1 MFPQPVQQQD
11 QNHVSYKIA
20 VDVCTRRRPCCLLLH
35 FFTNFGSKAA
45 SASLGPS
52 LYTGIVPV
60 SLNLL
65 PSVCFCHTSSTHSG
79 MSLVFFKTNKVKYL
93 LGTLLSE
100 GNIFKIKTQKEYPDS
115 MYEYSGLKWL
125 AVLETEVLCG
135 LIKYLW
141 VCKGTAKGDLI
152 FDENLWI
159 FTPFFFSFSSYFL
172 LQPVVYWIVGGA
184 FYTHFS
190 GVANS
195 HKHSLIK
202 GIAGLYCL
210 NSFGLTRVSLKGGGK
225 KKHNLKGFQSHST
238 GSSYRCGTG
247 QDQGRCYSQA
257 PDDWLQ
263 VREAITVL
271 LWLLSALR
279 RRGLACAFLDP
290 LIWFWSLYSLL
301 KHFWLQN
308 LLWVEHEGKI

>member
-79 MSLVFFKTNKVKYL
+79 MSLVFFQTNKVKYL

-172 LQPVVYWIVGGA
+172 LQPVVYWIVGGV
-184 FYTHFS
+184 FYTHSS

-195 HKHSLIK
+195 HMHSFWLKELPGYIVWILLALLVLAWREEGRKSTILRASKATAQAARTGVVQGRIK
-202 GIAGLYCL
+202 VGVIAKLLMTGYKSGKQLLHCWGF
-210 NSFGLTRVSLKGGGK
+210 SQHSGGG
-225 KKHNLKGFQSHST
+225 
-238 GSSYRCGTG
+238 
-247 QDQGRCYSQA
+247 
-257 PDDWLQ
+257 
-263 VREAITVL
+263 V
-271 LWLLSALR
+271 
-279 RRGLACAFLDP
+279 
-290 LIWFWSLYSLL
+290 
-301 KHFWLQN
+301 
-308 LLWVEHEGKI
+308 